1 MKKNF
6 LFLALS
12 ALIIPAFIACNKDDK
27 GEEETTFEAPKYQQE
42 AQRITFEKGDFKSLE
57 LTESGTYI
65 LERVITKTLNI
76 TYDLGTYT
84 LKGNVYTLNGF
95 GTVELEKTGSDVK
108 ATFKENG
115 KDATTAE
122 GKAANKSTGNS
133 NLYRTWIVENVRFIV
148 SGGTLGDAGI
158 VYTSKVGEGC
168 DLEKI
173 AAEVNKKVTIDV
185 SEYVGYSIKD
195 IIFTASGT
203 FLIEFTGEDPYIG
216 QYNLSSNKVN
226 YEFTVGGSD
235 LFNTKGTGAITF
247 KNGRCVLTLNGKF
260 SVEGTEYTYS
270 VEFRL
275 LPNA

>member
-1 MKKNF
+1 MKKSF

-42 AQRITFEKGDFKSLE
+42 AQRITFEKGDIKSLE

-65 LERVITKTLNI
+65 LERVITKALNI
-76 TYDLGTYT
+76 AYDLGSYT

-108 ATFKENG
+108 ATFRENG
-115 KDATTAE
+115 KDATTAD
-122 GKAANKSTGNS
+122 GKAANKSTGNTK
-133 NLYRTWIVENVRFIV
+133 LYRTWIVENVRFTV
-148 SGGTLGDAGI
+148 RGGSLGYGGI
-158 VYTSKVGEGC
+158 VYTSEVGEGC
-168 DLEKI
+168 NLEKI
-173 AAEVNKKVTIDV
+173 AAEVNKEVTIDV
-185 SEYVGYSIKD
+185 TKYVGYSIKD
-195 IIFTASGT
+195 IIFSASGT
-203 FLIEFTGEDPYIG
+203 FVIEFTGESPYVG
-216 QYNLSSNKVN
+216 TYNLSSNKVN

-235 LFNTKGTGAITF
+235 LFNAKGTGEISF
-247 KNGRCVLTLNGKF
+247 VNGRCVLTLEGKF

-275 LPNA
+275 LPKA